1 MTTAR
6 ESKAALTLV
15 IGAAAGMVTSLLE
28 RISGTPEEQRALLLE
43 GAPEIINYYS
53 AGAAALAADFYDD
66 QREYS
71 APPKLYL
78 AEPIIIDR
86 TEKIRR
92 AVAWASDP
100 LFKDDP
106 LSTGA
111 RLAEVVNIE
120 TARPYRDTIL
130 TNRRRDPSAV
140 GWRRITNG
148 GCRFCRMLADK
159 GAVYSDATA
168 RFAAHGSCKCTAQPV
183 FSTDDFGEEAS
194 AMQYMA
200 SKRTRTASEKAKLR
214 EYLDAKYGV
223 EGTGAP
229 VKGRATKLTETGPTA
244 DETAKRLRAQLASL
258 ETSLPAL
265 KIRAANGE
273 KVSAPIEWQTKRIA
287 ELRRQLGAK

>member
-1 MTTAR
+1 MITAR

-15 IGAAAGMVTSLLE
+15 MGAAVGMVTSLLE
-28 RISGTPEEQRALLLE
+28 RTAGTPEEQRALLLE
-43 GAPEIINYYS
+43 GAPEVIGYYS

-66 QREYS
+66 QRESS

-106 LSTGA
+106 ISAGA

-194 AMQYMA
+194 ALQYMA
-200 SKRTRTASEKAKLR
+200 SKRTRTAEEKAKLR
-214 EYLDAKYGV
+214 EYLDAKYGA

-229 VKGRATKLTETGPTA
+229 VKGASKVTDAKPSV
-244 DETAKRLRAQLASL
+244 DETAKRLRAQLTSL
-258 ETSLPAL
+258 ETSLPTL
-265 KIRAANGE
+265 KARAANGE

>member
-1 MTTAR
+1 MITAR

-15 IGAAAGMVTSLLE
+15 MGAAVGMVTSLLE
-28 RISGTPEEQRALLLE
+28 RTAGASEEQRALLLE
-43 GAPEIINYYS
+43 GAPEVINYYS

-66 QREYS
+66 QREFS

-78 AEPIIIDR
+78 AEPIILDR

-100 LFKDDP
+100 LFRDDP
-106 LSTGA
+106 LSAGA

-148 GCRFCRMLADK
+148 GCRFCRMLAEK

-194 AMQYMA
+194 ALQYVA
-200 SKRTRTASEKAKLR
+200 SKRTRTAAEKAKLR

-229 VKGRATKLTETGPTA
+229 VKGAAKVTDTKPTA

-265 KIRAANGE
+265 KVRAANGE

>member
-1 MTTAR
+1 MITAR

-15 IGAAAGMVTSLLE
+15 MGAAVGMVTSLLE
-28 RISGTPEEQRALLLE
+28 RTAGAPEEQRALLLE
-43 GAPEIINYYS
+43 GAPEVINYYS

-66 QREYS
+66 QREFS

-78 AEPIIIDR
+78 AEPIILDR

-106 LSTGA
+106 LSAGA

-148 GCRFCRMLADK
+148 GCRFCRMLAEK

-194 AMQYMA
+194 ALQYVA
-200 SKRTRTASEKAKLR
+200 SKRTRTAAEKAKLR

-229 VKGRATKLTETGPTA
+229 VKGAPKVTDTKPSA
-244 DETAKRLRAQLASL
+244 DEVSKRLRAQLASL

-265 KIRAANGE
+265 KVRAANGE

>member
-1 MTTAR
+1 MITAR

-15 IGAAAGMVTSLLE
+15 IGAAVGMVTSLLE
-28 RISGTPEEQRALLLE
+28 RTAAAPAEQRALLLE
-43 GAPEIINYYS
+43 GAPEVINYY
-53 AGAAALAADFYDD
+53 AVGAAALAADFYDD
-66 QREYS
+66 QREFS

-100 LFKDDP
+100 LFRDD
-106 LSTGA
+106 SMSASA

-148 GCRFCRMLADK
+148 GCRFCRMLAAK

-194 AMQYMA
+194 ALQYMA
-200 SKRTRTASEKAKLR
+200 SKRTRTAAEKAKLR
-214 EYLDAKYGV
+214 DYLDAKYGA

-229 VKGRATKLTETGPTA
+229 VKGVAEVTDTKPSA
-244 DETAKRLRAQLASL
+244 DEAAKRLRAQLASL

-265 KIRAANGE
+265 KARAANGE
-273 KVSAPIEWQTKRIA
+273 NVSAPIKWQTERIA

>member
-1 MTTAR
+1 MITAR

-15 IGAAAGMVTSLLE
+15 MGAAVGMVTSLLE
-28 RISGTPEEQRALLLE
+28 RTAGAPEEQRALLLE
-43 GAPEIINYYS
+43 GAPEVINYYS

-66 QREYS
+66 RREFS

-78 AEPIIIDR
+78 AEPIILDR

-106 LSTGA
+106 LSAGA

-130 TNRRRDPSAV
+130 TNRKRDPSAV

-148 GCRFCRMLADK
+148 GCRFCRMLAEK

-194 AMQYMA
+194 ALQYMA
-200 SKRTRTASEKAKLR
+200 SKRTRTAAEKAKLR
-214 EYLDAKYGV
+214 EYLDAKYGA
-223 EGTGAP
+223 EGTGSP
-229 VKGRATKLTETGPTA
+229 VKGAIKVTDKKPST
-244 DETAKRLRAQLASL
+244 DDTAKRLRAQLASL

-265 KIRAANGE
+265 KARAANGD
-273 KVSAPIEWQTKRIA
+273 KVSGPIEWQTKRIA

>member
-1 MTTAR
+1 MITAR

-15 IGAAAGMVTSLLE
+15 MGAAVGMVTSLLE
-28 RISGTPEEQRALLLE
+28 RTAGAPEDQRALLLE
-43 GAPEIINYYS
+43 GAPEVISYYS

-66 QREYS
+66 QREFS

-78 AEPIIIDR
+78 AEPVIIDR

-92 AVAWASDP
+92 AVAWASEP
-100 LFKDDP
+100 LFLDDP
-106 LSTGA
+106 ASAGA

-148 GCRFCRMLADK
+148 GCRFCRMLADR
-159 GAVYSDATA
+159 GAVYSSASA

-194 AMQYMA
+194 ALQYMA
-200 SKRTRTASEKAKLR
+200 SKRARTAAEKAKLR
-214 EYLDAKYGV
+214 EYLDAKYGA

-229 VKGRATKLTETGPTA
+229 VKGAVKVTDTKPST

-265 KIRAANGE
+265 KARAANGE